1 MVRVDPLERSA
12 GRRRFQKI
20 AFMLGVGLNTVVT
33 SIAVVAWVPP
43 EDQLHSRSAPVVG
56 ILTGVAFMGAA
67 SLDFAKRL
75 VSGPTKPGK
84 RSRF

>member
-1 MVRVDPLERSA
+1 MVRADPLERSA
-12 GRRRFQKI
+12 DRRRFQKI
-20 AFMLGVGLNTVVT
+20 AFVFGVGLNMVVT

-56 ILTGVAFMGAA
+56 IRTGVALMGAA
-67 SLDFAKRL
+67 LLDFAKR
-75 VSGPTKPGK
+75 SGSVPAKPGK